1 MDYKMGIIKY
11 YLIGE
16 DTIKNQAEIIDTL
29 RDDLKDKDKVIAYQK
44 ELIQVQSE
52 TVKQYRKDLEELKV
66 LKNELEGI
74 INEKN
79 TKRKSTRLSKKQ

>member
-16 DTIKNQAEIIDTL
+16 DTTRNQAEIIDTL
-29 RDDLKDKDKVIAYQK
+29 RDDLKDKEKVIAYQK

-66 LKNELEGI
+66 LKNELEEI
-74 INEKN
+74 KNEKKS
-79 TKRKSTRLSKKQ
+79 KRKSTRLLNK

>member
-16 DTIKNQAEIIDTL
+16 DTIRNQAEIIDTL
-29 RDDLKDKDKVIAYQK
+29 RDDLKDKEKVIAYQK

>member
-1 MDYKMGIIKY
+1 MEYKMGIIKY

-16 DTIKNQAEIIDTL
+16 DTIRNQAEIIDTL

>member
-1 MDYKMGIIKY
+1 MGIIKY

-16 DTIKNQAEIIDTL
+16 DTIRNQAEIIDTL
-29 RDDLKDKDKVIAYQK
+29 REDLKDKDKVIAYQK

-52 TVKQYRKDLEELKV
+52 TVKQYRKDLEELKG
-66 LKNELEGI
+66 LKKELEGI

-79 TKRKSTRLSKKQ
+79 SKRKSTRLLNNK